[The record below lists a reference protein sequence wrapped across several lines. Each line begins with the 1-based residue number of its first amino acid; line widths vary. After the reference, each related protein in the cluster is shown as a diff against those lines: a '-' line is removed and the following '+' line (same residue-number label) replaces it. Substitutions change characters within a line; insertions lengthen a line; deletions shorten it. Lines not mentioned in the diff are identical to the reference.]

1 LVLKEKDR
9 VNLNQSNVIFK
20 QMEKELKVLRDKVH
34 DDNINKLINYN
45 LNLEFDQATD
55 ENMYFITEA

>member
-1 LVLKEKDR
+1 MVLKEKDR

>member
-1 LVLKEKDR
+1 MVLKEKDR

-34 DDNINKLINYN
+34 DDNINKLIDYN